1 MTDLVTALMKVI
13 DEIREGAKFD
23 ARWEDV
29 EKAYDRALAQQVS
42 LAQQIV
48 AEIVAEEGTRKRYW
62 ATTDLPEDFDDHR

>member
-1 MTDLVTALMKVI
+1 MTDLVTALMQVI

-48 AEIVAEEGTRKRYW
+48 TEIVAEEGTRKRYW
-62 ATTDLPEDFDDHR
+62 ATTDLPEDYDDHS